1 MSSRIKEVLKERALA
16 KEANKKIIEE
26 ALKLLEELHKSR
38 CTINY
43 LMDVGEAKIMIDE
56 ATQALSEL

>member
-1 MSSRIKEVLKERALA
+1 MSLTRAVLTERALA

-26 ALKLLEELHKSR
+26 ALILLEDLYRSR

-43 LMDVGEAKIMIDE
+43 LMDVNEAKKIIDE
-56 ATQALSEL
+56 AVQSLSEL